1 MKIINNPE
9 ELRKNIE
16 ILKKEGK
23 TVGLVPTMGAL
34 HYGHISL
41 MKQSVLQNDITV
53 VSVYVN
59 PIQFGPNEDYER
71 YPRPIEKDIQVCQD
85 NKVDFLFMPTNETL
99 YNKNFST
106 YIYNNNISKIM
117 CGVTRPTHFQGV
129 CTVVAKLFN
138 IAMPQR
144 AYFGLKDYQQYT
156 IIRQMVEDL
165 NFNIEIVGCPI
176 VREESGLAMSSRN
189 TYLSQEEKVQATG
202 IYKSL
207 CLAKQLFA
215 EGKSIKDIKSAVEE
229 NILKIP
235 NGKIDYIEL
244 RNSQN
249 LREVTDSDKNIV
261 IAVAVKVGNVRLIDN
276 MVCEK

>member
-85 NKVDFLFMPTNETL
+85 NKDTQEYPYMTRGRCMAALPKDLLFP
-99 YNKNFST
+99 
-106 YIYNNNISKIM
+106 
-117 CGVTRPTHFQGV
+117 
-129 CTVVAKLFN
+129 
-138 IAMPQR
+138 
-144 AYFGLKDYQQYT
+144 
-156 IIRQMVEDL
+156 
-165 NFNIEIVGCPI
+165 
-176 VREESGLAMSSRN
+176 
-189 TYLSQEEKVQATG
+189 
-202 IYKSL
+202 
-207 CLAKQLFA
+207 
-215 EGKSIKDIKSAVEE
+215 
-229 NILKIP
+229 
-235 NGKIDYIEL
+235 
-244 RNSQN
+244 
-249 LREVTDSDKNIV
+249 
-261 IAVAVKVGNVRLIDN
+261 
-276 MVCEK
+276 